1 MDGSFEVLK
10 YTRDMHPESHIHE
23 FYEVFLSLSNEGHFF
38 VGDQAY
44 PLSLGT
50 IFFLNPFEI
59 HHCFCRGNRDYD
71 RYVIHFTRE
80 HLQRLS
86 TEKTDLVHVF
96 SSAPIVRQVPDEP
109 LARMLIRLSAF
120 TKPLKDDFGAD
131 VERNISFDQFLL
143 AMANAIWNRNETNA
157 AEAEPR
163 ETRVNDILSFIN
175 KHYAEDLTL
184 DDLANRFFIS
194 KSRLSQI
201 FKSTTGF
208 SVGNYIIAYRI
219 KRACELL
226 GDGESVQKA
235 GQLVGFNNNTH
246 FIRMFKQHIGCSPGR
261 FSRNNG
267 AL

>member
-157 AEAEPR
+157 AEAE
-163 ETRVNDILSFIN
+163 
-175 KHYAEDLTL
+175 DLTL